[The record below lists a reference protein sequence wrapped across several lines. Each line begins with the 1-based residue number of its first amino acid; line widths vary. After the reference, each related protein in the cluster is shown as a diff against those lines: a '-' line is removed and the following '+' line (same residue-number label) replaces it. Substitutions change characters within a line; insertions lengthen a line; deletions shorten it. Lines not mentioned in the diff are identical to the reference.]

1 MAKKPKKVEAK
12 QARNEKDDDF
22 IAEALKRY
30 DRGYEREESNI
41 IEAYED
47 LDFLSGNQ
55 WPDAVRQDRE
65 ESFRPVLTINRLP
78 QFVRQVTGDIRQ
90 MRPSIK
96 CVPVDNRGDKET
108 AEVLAGM
115 IRYIENRSDAEVAY
129 TAGADSQ
136 VACGVGHWRVTHEY
150 AEDTTFNQELRIV
163 GIPDSVSVIWD
174 PDSVLPNKEDAR
186 FCFVPVDMS
195 RAAYEQAYPDA
206 PITDFERN
214 TFGQDTAV
222 DWIGDDFVRVAEY
235 WEKRPETRTLALLP
249 DGSIDDLTDD
259 DSVTPEYLAELKAAG
274 AKIEKRDGTCVYR
287 SLITLGHVLE
297 EPVKWIGRYIPI
309 VRVCGEE
316 YRVGRRTVRHGVV
329 RFAKDPQRAYNYFR
343 STQTEVIALQPKAPF
358 IGTEKNFEGLEA
370 QWSTANTKNWPYQ
383 TYNPDP
389 KNGGAP
395 PQRSSPAVNLAG
407 VEDGLLVS
415 SDELKATTGLYDAS
429 LGKRSNETS
438 GKAILARQR
447 EGDVG
452 TFVYISNFSRAVR
465 HTGRILVDLIP
476 HIYDTERQIRII
488 GEDGKE
494 DLVQINRPI
503 IDQSVNMMMNGM
515 NPGQESEGMEDA
527 QTMAKIQHD
536 VTVGSYDV
544 VLETGPSYST
554 KRAEARDSMI
564 EFMRSAPDI
573 APLVLDLVAEAQ
585 DWPGADKFAKR
596 VKHVLPPAIRAEE
609 AQEAGEPIPQD
620 IQQSQQPNP
629 ADLVELQGKQLDNQ
643 GKQLTNAGK
652 ELDLAAKQQGMVHA
666 EAKAMQPEQPKQ
678 QPAPQPA
685 QGTVTEQEFQ
695 HFAQVMF
702 QAVEQL
708 QAQLNQLAQMQAPP
722 IPQEPQFIP
731 PEQQPG
737 QVPGF

>member
-1 MAKKPKKVEAK
+1 MAKKPKKAEAK
-12 QARNEKDDDF
+12 QAEPRDETDDAF
-22 IAEALKRY
+22 IKEAIDRY
-30 DRGYEREESNI
+30 DRAYEREEDNFI
-41 IEAYED
+41 LAYDD

-55 WPDAVRQDRE
+55 WPDAVKQERE
-65 ESFRPVLTINRLP
+65 EAFRPVLTINRLP

-90 MRPSIK
+90 MRPAIK

-129 TAGADSQ
+129 TSGADSQ

-150 AEDTTFNQELRIV
+150 AEETTFNQELRITA
-163 GIPDSVSVIWD
+163 IPDGVSIAWD
-174 PDSVLPNKEDAR
+174 PDSILPNKEDAM

-195 RAAYEQAYPDA
+195 RAAYEKAYPDA
-206 PITDFERN
+206 PITDFVRE
-214 TFGQDTAV
+214 TFGKESTVQWD
-222 DWIGDDFVRVAEY
+222 GEDFVRVAEY
-235 WEKRPETRTLALLP
+235 WEKRPEKRTLAVLP
-249 DGSIDDLTDD
+249 DGSIDDLTDETD
-259 DSVTPEYLAELKAAG
+259 QAYLAELKARG
-274 AKIEKRDGTCVYR
+274 ARIEKRDGFCVYR
-287 SLITLGHVLE
+287 SLVTLGYVLE
-297 EPVKWIGRYIPI
+297 KPVKWPGRYIPI
-309 VRVCGEE
+309 VRAHGEE
-316 YRVGRRTVRHGVV
+316 YRVGRKIVRHGVV

-343 STQTEVIALQPKAPF
+343 STQTEVVALQPKAPF
-358 IGTEKNFEGLEA
+358 IGTDKNFEGLEA
-370 QWSTANTKNWPYQ
+370 QWTSANTKNWPYL
-383 TYNPDP
+383 TYNPDS
-389 KNGGAP
+389 KNNGAP
-395 PQRSSPAVNLAG
+395 PQRSGPGVSLAG
-407 VEDGLLVS
+407 VEEGMLVS
-415 SDELKATTGLYDAS
+415 SDEMKATTGLYDAS
-429 LGKRSNETS
+429 LGNRSNETS

-452 TFVYISNFSRAVR
+452 TFVYISNFSRAIR

-488 GEDGKE
+488 GADGKE
-494 DLVQINRPI
+494 DLIEINKPML
-503 IDQSVNMMMNGM
+503 DQSVDV
-515 NPGQESEGMEDA
+515 PEGEEA
-527 QTMAKIQHD
+527 QAIGKVQHD
-536 VTVGSYDV
+536 VTVGAYDV

-620 IQQSQQPNP
+620 IQQGQQPNP

-652 ELDLAAKQQGMVHA
+652 ELDLAAKKQGMVHA
-666 EAKAMQPEQPKQ
+666 EVKAMQPEQPKQ

-695 HFAQVMF
+695 HFAQIMF
-702 QAVEQL
+702 SAVEQL

-737 QVPGF
+737 QAPGF